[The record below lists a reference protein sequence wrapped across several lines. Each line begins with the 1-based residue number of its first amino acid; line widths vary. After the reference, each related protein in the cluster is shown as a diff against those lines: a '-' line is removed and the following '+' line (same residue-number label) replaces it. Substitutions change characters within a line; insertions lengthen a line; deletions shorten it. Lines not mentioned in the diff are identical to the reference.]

1 MPACVLLNKPAA
13 WLEISVS
20 TDADPPSVINE
31 SLLRQVPVLGE
42 ILAAAQAAS
51 HGKGHEGAWEYSRKL
66 SEQELRDV
74 KESMVFSSTFE
85 DERCKVQSVR
95 LSHKNI
101 YYSVRLFEEKHHAPS
116 EGDE

>member
-1 MPACVLLNKPAA
+1 MNKPAA
-13 WLEISVS
+13 WFEISVS
-20 TDADPPSVINE
+20 TDTEPHSVIEE
-31 SLLRQVPVLGE
+31 SMLRQNPVLAE
-42 ILAAAQAAS
+42 ILAAAQVAS
-51 HGKGHEGAWEYSRKL
+51 SGKGRAGMWEYSRKL

-95 LSHKNI
+95 LSHNNI